1 MAAFFEAMESDEK
14 AKKARNK
21 TPEDVQRKANIHYG
35 MALDKGFMAHLGVGL
50 LHFLPMTRLLP
61 LQDGESRYLVEVD
74 TPVGPQTKSCIEND
88 QDGSRRIEHPLQY
101 TDGLA
106 SWEPTLYFAADR
118 CAVGRQLLDFFQ
130 VGLGRP

>member
-1 MAAFFEAMESDEK
+1 MAAFFEAMMGSDDQ

-21 TPEDVQRKANIHYG
+21 TPDEVQRKDNIHYG
-35 MALDKGFMAHLGVGL
+35 MALDKAFKVHLGVDL
-50 LHFLPMTRLLP
+50 RRFLPRTRLLP
-61 LQDGESRYLVEVD
+61 LQAGERRYLVEVD
-74 TPVGPQTKSCIEND
+74 TPVGRQTKSCIKND

-101 TDGLA
+101 ADGLA
-106 SWEPTLYFAADR
+106 WEPTLYSAADR